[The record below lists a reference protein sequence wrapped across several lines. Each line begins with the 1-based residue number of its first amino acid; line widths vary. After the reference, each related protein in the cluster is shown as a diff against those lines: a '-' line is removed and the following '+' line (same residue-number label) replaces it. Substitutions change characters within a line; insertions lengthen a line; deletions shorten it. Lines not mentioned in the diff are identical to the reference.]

1 MIIHKNEGLLTVI
14 WTPFKNYS
22 TSLHQCLLKRPE
34 FIGVKDKHP
43 YRFKKQ
49 GRGNFSKA
57 IDAHTNICNT
67 LWGLKGSR
75 QILPIRNPYN
85 RTISNYHYAKKE
97 NWIPKSYTMLDFL
110 YSKSHLHFPVVEL
123 YQYTHLVHVENI
135 VEEFKILGID
145 ISDIEHHNKGD
156 YTEYELS
163 EKEKELIYFW
173 HYPDFVAGG
182 YEQ

>member
-1 MIIHKNEGLLTVI
+1 MIIHKNKGLLTVI

-22 TSLHQCLLKRPE
+22 TSLHRCLVKRSD
-34 FIGVKDKHP
+34 FIGVNGKHP
-43 YRFKKQ
+43 YKFEKQ
-49 GRGNFSKA
+49 GVEDFSNVVDK
-57 IDAHTNICNT
+57 HTNACNMI
-67 LWGLKGSR
+67 WGMKNSR

-85 RTISNYHYAKKE
+85 RTISNYHYVKKK
-97 NWIPKSYTMLDFL
+97 NLIPESYTMLDFL
-110 YSKSHLHFPVVEL
+110 YSKAHLHFPVVEL

-156 YTEYELS
+156 YTEYKLS

-173 HYPDFVAGG
+173 HYTDFIAGG
-182 YEQ
+182 YAQ